1 MVICLDMGGVGGWSV
16 GIGGNGALR
25 NSLGAAM
32 IVEMKGAMVLVQ
44 EGRTSIIADAPRE
57 CTKCHTMTHFFEN
70 KRGETACVSC
80 VVRGECGR

>member
-1 MVICLDMGGVGGWSV
+1 MVWLAAGRIVGAGDWWVMGLDDWAARVG
-16 GIGGNGALR
+16 AP
-25 NSLGAAM
+25 M

-44 EGRTSIIADAPRE
+44 EGRTSIIADVPRE

-80 VVRGECGR
+80 VVRGEFDR

>member
-1 MVICLDMGGVGGWSV
+1 MVTDPGMGCGCGWGV
-16 GIGGNGALR
+16 GIGGDGALR
-25 NSLGAAM
+25 NSLGAPM

-44 EGRTSIIADAPRE
+44 EGRTSIIADVPRE